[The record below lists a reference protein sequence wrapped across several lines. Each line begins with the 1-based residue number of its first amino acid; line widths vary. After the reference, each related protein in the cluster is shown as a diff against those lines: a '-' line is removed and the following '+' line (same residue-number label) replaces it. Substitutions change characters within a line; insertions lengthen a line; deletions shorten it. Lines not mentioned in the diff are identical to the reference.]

1 MMNKFNKIILLVI
14 LYSTSFAQLKEF
26 IITPLPL
33 PSGFSIIMSSPTK
46 DAAVIIYSSIPGLR
60 FESDNNKIIDIK
72 EEDGNYTLF
81 IKPQKTI
88 IKVKKKE
95 FIEQSLPLL
104 SLSAKEVKYFMVEE
118 KDNTLS
124 EIQINISS
132 NPTDPK
138 IFIDGKF
145 LGTKPQIKVTP
156 GVHVLR
162 LEKDGYKTLEKSI
175 EVTETNRY
183 FWESMDLI
191 ENIAVTIS
199 SEPDKA
205 SLFIDNT
212 SKGETP
218 QRVFLFPG
226 KYKLKLTKAGFRDF
240 EKVIE
245 ISDTGKTYYSFPL
258 MGIGIENIAVTISSE
273 PDKASL
279 FIDNTSKGETPQRV
293 FLFPGKYKLK
303 LTKAGFR
310 DFEKVIEISDTGKSY
325 YSFPLMGIGI
335 ENIAVT
341 ISSEP
346 DKASLFIDNTSK
358 GETPQRVFLFP
369 GKYKLKL
376 TKAGFRD
383 FEKVIEISDTGKSY
397 YSFPLI
403 GIGGELELNITP
415 SDCDIYIN
423 RVKQIQQKQYNLSPG
438 KYNIQLS
445 KEGYYDKDTII
456 DIEPGKKI
464 SKAFNLVAKK
474 VNAPVAQV
482 VLINENKA
490 KIEDITLKKNVE
502 EGNKKKENKP
512 IEIKPVEIKPI
523 VNTTFSKKLSL
534 DTITYEGK
542 TYHQVNIGTQGW
554 LKENLD
560 VGTMIKKS
568 ESQTNNSVIEKY
580 CYNDKIENCTKYGGL
595 YQWEEAMQYVT
606 TLGTKGI
613 CPTGWHIPTIA
624 ELQILAATVNN
635 DGNALK
641 GIDQGSESGAGTNT
655 SGFSA
660 LLAGYRNYLTDF
672 TNLGNQAYFWSST
685 EKDESYSQSMYLSSD
700 NNNIKFTIYKKKVG
714 LSVRC
719 LKD

>member
-183 FWESMDLI
+183 FWESMDL
-191 ENIAVTIS
+191 
-199 SEPDKA
+199 
-205 SLFIDNT
+205 
-212 SKGETP
+212 
-218 QRVFLFPG
+218 
-226 KYKLKLTKAGFRDF
+226 
-240 EKVIE
+240 
-245 ISDTGKTYYSFPL
+245 
-258 MGIGIENIAVTISSE
+258 
-273 PDKASL
+273 
-279 FIDNTSKGETPQRV
+279 
-293 FLFPGKYKLK
+293 
-303 LTKAGFR
+303 
-310 DFEKVIEISDTGKSY
+310 
-325 YSFPLMGIGI
+325 I

>member
-1 MMNKFNKIILLVI
+1 
-14 LYSTSFAQLKEF
+14 
-26 IITPLPL
+26 
-33 PSGFSIIMSSPTK
+33 
-46 DAAVIIYSSIPGLR
+46 
-60 FESDNNKIIDIK
+60 
-72 EEDGNYTLF
+72 
-81 IKPQKTI
+81 
-88 IKVKKKE
+88 
-95 FIEQSLPLL
+95 
-104 SLSAKEVKYFMVEE
+104 
-118 KDNTLS
+118 
-124 EIQINISS
+124 
-132 NPTDPK
+132 
-138 IFIDGKF
+138 
-145 LGTKPQIKVTP
+145 
-156 GVHVLR
+156 
-162 LEKDGYKTLEKSI
+162 
-175 EVTETNRY
+175 
-183 FWESMDLI
+183 
-191 ENIAVTIS
+191 
-199 SEPDKA
+199 
-205 SLFIDNT
+205 
-212 SKGETP
+212 
-218 QRVFLFPG
+218 
-226 KYKLKLTKAGFRDF
+226 
-240 EKVIE
+240 
-245 ISDTGKTYYSFPL
+245 
-258 MGIGIENIAVTISSE
+258 
-273 PDKASL
+273 
-279 FIDNTSKGETPQRV
+279 
-293 FLFPGKYKLK
+293 LK